1 MKTPGQRR
9 LVLRPEAERE
19 IAEAAEWYEER
30 RMGLGREFLDAVDA
44 CVASILQGPE
54 GYPIVRGTVR
64 RAVLHRFPYNLLYSI
79 HPHELVVLGCVHG
92 RREESS
98 WHHRI

>member
-1 MKTPGQRR
+1 MTTPERR

-30 RMGLGREFLDAVDA
+30 QVGLDREFLDAVDA
-44 CVASILQGPE
+44 CVALVLQGPE
-54 GYPIVRGTVR
+54 RYPIVRGPIR

-79 HPHELVVLGCVHG
+79 RPRELVVLGCVHG
-92 RREESS
+92 RRDGSV
-98 WHHRI
+98 WQHRT